1 MVTMPHVVTI
11 THVVTMPHVVKI
23 TNVKTKKSRKQ
34 AKKAAIKDL
43 KHEGHF
49 LLKWTKRKNYK
60 KEKEQ
65 NKNHLKP
72 IHPSFV

>member
-1 MVTMPHVVTI
+1 MPHVVTI

-49 LLKWTKRKNYK
+49 LLKIDKKKKLQERKRA
-60 KEKEQ
+60 E
-65 NKNHLKP
+65 
-72 IHPSFV
+72 